1 MPTPPYYAVIFTSTL
16 SEKQEGYQEMA
27 IKMEELAK
35 KQKGF
40 LGIASARQELG
51 ITVSYWES
59 EQAILDWKANIDH
72 QGAQKI
78 GREQWYASYTIE
90 IAKVERRYNF
100 SSPHHK

>member
-40 LGIASARQELG
+40 LGIEAAREELG
-51 ITVSYWES
+51 ITVSYWADLE
-59 EQAILDWKANIDH
+59 AIKSWKRNAEHIS
-72 QGAQKI
+72 AQQK
-78 GREQWYASYTIE
+78 GYDSWYSTFKVR
-90 IAKVERRYNF
+90 IAKVEHDYGI
-100 SSPHHK
+100 